1 MFGLKKTEDLKS
13 NNTPTTNPNAL
24 NSLVKGTVLEGTI
37 TSENDIRIDG
47 IIKGTLTCKA
57 KVIIG
62 PTGFIDGE
70 VRCENA
76 IIEGKFL
83 GKLKVNDLLHV
94 KETAE
99 VNGDIKTSKLV
110 VQSGAIFNVV
120 CNMADPAKQTMQKT
134 LNNGEANLKKVNG

>member
-1 MFGLKKTEDLKS
+1 MFGLNKKTEETKS
-13 NNTPTTNPNAL
+13 TNTFTNPNAL

-37 TSENDIRIDG
+37 SSENDIRIDG
-47 IIKGTLTCKA
+47 IIKGILTCKA

-76 IIEGKFL
+76 IIEGKFE
-83 GKLKVNDLLHV
+83 GNLKVNDLLHV
-94 KETAE
+94 KETAN
-99 VNGDIKTSKLV
+99 VNGDIKTNKLV

-120 CNMADPAKQTMQKT
+120 CNMNETSKPVVQKPA
-134 LNNGEANLKKVNG
+134 NNGEQAFKKVNS

>member
-1 MFGLKKTEDLKS
+1 MFGMNKKTEEPKATNAL
-13 NNTPTTNPNAL
+13 TNPNAL

-37 TSENDIRIDG
+37 SSENDIRIDG

-76 IIEGKFL
+76 IIEGKFE
-83 GKLKVNDLLHV
+83 GNLKVNDLLHV
-94 KETAE
+94 KETAI
-99 VNGDIKTSKLV
+99 VNGDIKTNKLV
-110 VQSGAIFNVV
+110 VQSGAVFNVL
-120 CNMADPAKQTMQKT
+120 CNMNDSAKPNVQKPISS
-134 LNNGEANLKKVNG
+134 GEQNFKKVNS

>member
-1 MFGLKKTEDLKS
+1 MFGMNKKTEESKATNAL
-13 NNTPTTNPNAL
+13 TNPNAL

-37 TSENDIRIDG
+37 SSENDIRIDG

-76 IIEGKFL
+76 IIEGKFE
-83 GKLKVNDLLHV
+83 GNLKVNDLLHV
-94 KETAE
+94 KETAI
-99 VNGDIKTSKLV
+99 VNGDIKTNKLV
-110 VQSGAIFNVV
+110 VQSGAVFNVL
-120 CNMADPAKQTMQKT
+120 CNMNDSAKPNVQKPISS
-134 LNNGEANLKKVNG
+134 GEQNFKKVNS

>member
-1 MFGLKKTEDLKS
+1 MFGMNKKTEESKATNAL
-13 NNTPTTNPNAL
+13 TNPNAL

-37 TSENDIRIDG
+37 SSENDIRIDG

-76 IIEGKFL
+76 IIEGKFE
-83 GKLKVNDLLHV
+83 GNLKVNDLLHV
-94 KETAE
+94 KETAI
-99 VNGDIKTSKLV
+99 VNGDIKTNKLV
-110 VQSGAIFNVV
+110 VQSGAVFNVL
-120 CNMADPAKQTMQKT
+120 CNMNDSAKQNVQKPISS
-134 LNNGEANLKKVNG
+134 GEQNFKKVNS